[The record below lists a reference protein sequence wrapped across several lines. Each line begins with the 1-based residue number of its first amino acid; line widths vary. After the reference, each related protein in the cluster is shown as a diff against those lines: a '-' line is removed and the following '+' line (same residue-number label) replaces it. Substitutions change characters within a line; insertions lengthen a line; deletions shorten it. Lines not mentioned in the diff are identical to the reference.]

1 MSKYTKDSP
10 KKKSRIEI
18 FYKANIKSEHKT
30 DKLKKGI
37 FFIVTSCSS
46 QCKSVPI
53 MPQYQQA

>member
-18 FYKANIKSEHKT
+18 FYQANIKSGHKA

-37 FFIVTSCSS
+37 FLLL
-46 QCKSVPI
+46 
-53 MPQYQQA
+53 